1 MKENKFFRIIAIIA
15 LALMGIFTVALIL
28 YLFDKTLLNGA
39 IGALAAW
46 SGGIGFLLC
55 VFLWLSRAFP
65 AQKAKDNARAKLQ
78 QEYDELTAKEQA
90 AKDAESDDNEQGH
103 NDGAKG
109 ESASGGQ
116 DVDKQ

>member
-39 IGALAAW
+39 IGALAVW

-90 AKDAESDDNEQGH
+90 AKDAESDGNEQGH

>member
-1 MKENKFFRIIAIIA
+1 MEWRNRFFA
-15 LALMGIFTVALIL
+15 LR
-28 YLFDKTLLNGA
+28 
-39 IGALAAW
+39 
-46 SGGIGFLLC
+46 
-55 VFLWLSRAFP
+55 VFMVKSSVPRP
-65 AQKAKDNARAKLQ
+65 KGERQCERKLQ

-90 AKDAESDDNEQGH
+90 AKDAESDGNEQGH

>member
-46 SGGIGFLLC
+46 T
-55 VFLWLSRAFP
+55 P
-65 AQKAKDNARAKLQ
+65 A
-78 QEYDELTAKEQA
+78 E
-90 AKDAESDDNEQGH
+90 
-103 NDGAKG
+103 
-109 ESASGGQ
+109 
-116 DVDKQ
+116 